1 MITETW
7 LSPEDSVIMGE
18 LTPSGYHLQTFH
30 RQNRPGGGI
39 ELVHKANLKVQTVQ
53 SGEQSSFE
61 ATVTSESNSIRLLL
75 VYRIPY
81 SANHPVSSSVFFEEF
96 AAYLETTLLIPDRLL
111 IAGDLNFR
119 IDCVEDRDASSFC
132 DMLESMG
139 LQQHVSGP
147 THRAGH
153 TLDLLITRNCDD
165 PLVSNVRTDSWLSDH
180 VTVLC
185 NLHLKEPDSCFVE
198 RTFRIIKNISVRD
211 FHDDL
216 VHGLKK
222 MIQTV

>member
-1 MITETW
+1 MDYIIEQSLDLCWITETW

-39 ELVHKANLKVQTVQ
+39 PLVHKANLKVQTVQ
-53 SGEQSSFE
+53 SGEQSSFEYIE

-81 SANHPVSSSVFFEEF
+81 SANHPVSSSVFFKEF

-153 TLDLLITRNCDD
+153 T
-165 PLVSNVRTDSWLSDH
+165 
-180 VTVLC
+180 
-185 NLHLKEPDSCFVE
+185 
-198 RTFRIIKNISVRD
+198 
-211 FHDDL
+211 
-216 VHGLKK
+216 
-222 MIQTV
+222 